1 MTAAPTDKSKP
12 YIPLA
17 GGASDGWSN
26 EEEAT
31 ATCSCGAVQ
40 LKFVGLLHI
49 FIHSRVAD
57 PALPNDQPTQ
67 SPGFVASFTCHCR
80 DCRKLTGSMFASN
93 FLVADTH
100 LTHLRG
106 GDNLTTYSQSRTIAA
121 GNTMT
126 NYFCSTCGTLMCRI
140 TSGYPGISVLRIG
153 IVDDFNLHKTKLKPQ
168 VEQFVESRVGW
179 LHGLDGIKQV
189 EGMAWTQRWYNQLSH
204 SFSGHGGEVS
214 SGGV

>member
-31 ATCSCGAVQ
+31 ATCFCGAVQ
-40 LKFVGLLHI
+40 LKF
-49 FIHSRVAD
+49 
-57 PALPNDQPTQ
+57 PTQ
-67 SPGFVASFTCHCR
+67 SPGFVASFTCHCS

-106 GDNLTTYSQSRTIAA
+106 GDNLTTYSQSHTIAA

-126 NYFCSTCGTLMCRI
+126 NYFCSTCGTLMYRI

-153 IVDDFNLHKTKLKPQ
+153 IVDDFNLHETQLKPQ

-189 EGMAWTQRWYNQLSH
+189 EGMAWNQSISASL
-204 SFSGHGGEVS
+204 FTVVIAIGAQLRNRIA
-214 SGGV
+214 